1 MNRLIRTTS
10 FVCTLALAAGAAW
23 SENVTYDPE
32 LFEAMEWRSIGPFRG
47 GRSVAATG
55 VASEPRTYYF
65 GSVGG
70 GVWKTTDAGEIWRN
84 VSEGFLATSSVGAIT
99 VAPSDP
105 NVIYVGMGEHAVR
118 GVMTSH
124 GDGVYRSTDA
134 GRSWQ
139 HVGLASSRAISRIR
153 VHPTDPDLVY
163 VAAQGAPYGRNEE
176 RGIYRSRDGGET
188 WDLLLF
194 ISDAAG
200 AADLAMDPRN
210 PRILYAAF
218 WDHERKPWEV
228 RSGGEGSG
236 IHKSTDAGETWT
248 KLTKG
253 LPETLGKLSVD
264 VSADSDR
271 LYAIVEADPGG
282 GLYRSDDSG
291 ESWQAVNETWG
302 IRSRAWYYIEVFAD
316 PNNADVVWVMN
327 ARAWKSVDGGKT
339 FEQVRTPHGDNHDLW
354 INPNDSSTMIN
365 ANDGGA
371 NVSFDGGETW
381 STQRNQPTAQF
392 YRVNT
397 DNQFPYRVYGG
408 QQDNSSVSIASR
420 SFGSGIGWSDFHS
433 VGGCETSF
441 NGFDP
446 DDPKL
451 VYSGC
456 YMGIITEWNAATR
469 SSRGVQAYVELP
481 AALPAREMKYRFNWN
496 APILVSQHDRSVV
509 YHAGNVVLKS
519 TDRGDSWTEIS
530 PDLTMDDD
538 EKQGPGG
545 RPITNEGAGG
555 ETYNTIAY
563 LAESPHDAGTLWA
576 GTDDG
581 LVQLTRDGGATW
593 SNVTPKGYG
602 EALVNAVEVSPHDPA
617 TAYIAVT
624 RYEFNDFTPLAYK
637 TTDYGVSWTSIAG
650 GLPEDSWVRVVREDP
665 VRSDLLYMGTET
677 AVHVSWDGGKS
688 WSPLQLNL
696 PVTPITDLKVQSQSN
711 DLVAATG
718 GRSFWILDDLS
729 PLQQLAGATS
739 ADQLVEPR
747 RTVRTYAGG
756 FGPGGRRN
764 PRLGQNPP
772 VGAIIDY
779 WLEDVPEKLEIEI
792 VDGAGNVIRHYV
804 GETEAAEGGA
814 QEGERKSRGRR
825 SRARR
830 HEEGAQSHQLGPSSR
845 DGHEGAGR
853 LRLRIA
859 ARAQSRPRLLP
870 CAIEDRRGEL
880 RGARRG
886 HSRPPPRR
894 DRCRLRGSGRAIGAR
909 CRRRGRDP
917 LRRQS
922 PARRARS
929 DRGARRED
937 RRRRCVGRGDEDPHG
952 RQGARGKPHRSRGRL
967 DSKAHGRR
975 ADCHQLPGPAQ
986 PPLHLPTERGGWG
999 RLGTTQGARQRFA
1012 DLQEEWAEQKTKLD
1026 DLLGEKMDA
1035 FNQLVRDEGVPAID
1049 VARKD
1054 TSS

>member
-10 FVCTLALAAGAAW
+10 FVCTLALAAGAAR

-84 VSEGFLATSSVGAIT
+84 VSDGFLETSSVGAIS
-99 VAPSDP
+99 VAPSDS
-105 NVIYVGMGEHAVR
+105 NVVYVGMGEHAVR

-134 GRSWQ
+134 GRTWQ
-139 HVGLASSRAISRIR
+139 HIGLASSRAISRIR

-188 WDLLLF
+188 WDQLLF
-194 ISDAAG
+194 ISESAG

-236 IHKSTDAGETWT
+236 LHKSTDGGETWT

-282 GLYRSDDSG
+282 GLYRSDDAG

-339 FEQVRTPHGDNHDLW
+339 FEKVRTPHGDNHDLW

-420 SFGSGIGWSDFHS
+420 TFGGGIGWSDFHS

-481 AALPAREMKYRFNWN
+481 AALPARDMKYRFNWN
-496 APILVSQHDRSVV
+496 APILVSQHDQRIV

-519 TDRGDSWTEIS
+519 TDRGNSWVEVS

-624 RYEFNDFTPLAYK
+624 RYKFNDFTPLAYK
-637 TTDYGVSWTSIAG
+637 TTDYGTSWTSIAG

-665 VRSDLLYMGTET
+665 VRPGLLYMGTET
-677 AVHVSWDGGKS
+677 AVHVSWDGGKG

-739 ADQLVEPR
+739 GHQLVEPR
-747 RTVRTYAGG
+747 PTVRTYAGG

-764 PRLGQNPP
+764 PRLGQNPAS
-772 VGAIIDY
+772 GATIDF
-779 WLEDVPEKLEIEI
+779 WLEGVPEKLEIEI
-792 VDGAGNVIRHYV
+792 ADAAGEVIRRYV
-804 GETEAAEGGA
+804 GETEAAEAERKKAKEKPGPKEPERVVMKKGLNRVNWDLRHETVTKVPGVYIFGSLRGRKVVPGTYQVRLKIGEESLEAPVGVAPDPRLDATAAAYAA
-814 QEGERKSRGRR
+814 QAELSARVAADVDAIHSAVNHLRDVRGQIEALVERIDDEDASEGEEKIRTAGKALAENLTEVEDALIQKRTV
-825 SRARR
+825 
-830 HEEGAQSHQLGPSSR
+830 
-845 DGHEGAGR
+845 DGQTV
-853 LRLRIA
+853 INF
-859 ARAQSRPRLLP
+859 
-870 CAIEDRRGEL
+870 
-880 RGARRG
+880 
-886 HSRPPPRR
+886 
-894 DRCRLRGSGRAIGAR
+894 
-909 CRRRGRDP
+909 
-917 LRRQS
+917 
-922 PARRARS
+922 PARLNHHYIYLLNAV
-929 DRGARRED
+929 DGA
-937 RRRRCVGRGDEDPHG
+937 
-952 RQGARGKPHRSRGRL
+952 
-967 DSKAHGRR
+967 DS
-975 ADCHQLPGPAQ
+975 
-986 PPLHLPTERGGWG
+986 
-999 RLGTTQGARQRFA
+999 GTTQGARQRFT
-1012 DLQEEWAEQKTKLD
+1012 DLQEKWAEQKAKLD

-1035 FNQLVRDEGVPAID
+1035 FNQLVRDEGVPAIS
-1049 VARKD
+1049 VE
-1054 TSS
+1054 SSSS